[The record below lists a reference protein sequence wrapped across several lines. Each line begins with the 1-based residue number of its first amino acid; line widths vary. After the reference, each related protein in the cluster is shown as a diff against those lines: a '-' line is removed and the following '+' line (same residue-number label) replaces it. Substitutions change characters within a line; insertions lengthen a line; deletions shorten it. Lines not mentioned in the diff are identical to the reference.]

1 MSNDSS
7 LKPQHIKESALSWLW
22 LSALIIALDLFTKFW
37 VSETLRYNVPV
48 EIFPVFDLRLL
59 HNTGAAFSF
68 LSTAGGWQ
76 RWLFAV
82 IALVV
87 SLFILRWLRET
98 PKNAKVLASAYTL
111 ILGGALGNLFDRIV
125 HGYVV
130 DFISVHY
137 AGWYFPAFN
146 IADMAISCGAALL
159 IFDMLFLAKKRETSQ
174 QQTS

>member
-1 MSNDSS
+1 MSSEAS
-7 LKPQHIKESALSWLW
+7 PKSASASALRWLW
-22 LSALIIALDLFTKFW
+22 LSALVIVLDLGTKFW
-37 VSETLRYNVPV
+37 VSASLLYNEPV
-48 EIFPVFDLRLL
+48 AVLPVFDLRLL

-68 LSTAGGWQ
+68 LAAADGWQ
-76 RWLFAV
+76 RWLFAA

-87 SLFILRWLRET
+87 SVLILRWLRET
-98 PKNAKVLASAYTL
+98 PKAVLSLALAYTL

-146 IADMAISCGAALL
+146 IADIAITCGAALL
-159 IFDMLFLAKKRETSQ
+159 IIDMLFFAKAREAAV
-174 QQTS
+174 

>member
-1 MSNDSS
+1 MNPVTT
-7 LKPQHIKESALSWLW
+7 LKSQTIGVLSWLW
-22 LSALIIALDLFTKFW
+22 LSALILIADLATKFV
-37 VSETLRYNVPV
+37 VSQMLVYNQPFT
-48 EIFPVFDLRLL
+48 ILPVFDLRLL

-68 LSTAGGWQ
+68 LASSGGWQ
-76 RWLFAV
+76 RWLFAS

-87 SLFILRWLRET
+87 SVLILYWMRET
-98 PKNAKVLASAYTL
+98 PKSAKWLAAGYAL

-146 IADMAISCGAALL
+146 IADSAITIGAACL
-159 IFDMLFLAKKRETSQ
+159 IIDMLFLAKGREVKNQ
-174 QQTS
+174 DE

>member
-1 MSNDSS
+1 MKNAAT
-7 LKPQHIKESALSWLW
+7 LKQQVENQVGALNWLW
-22 LSALIIALDLFTKFW
+22 LSALTILLDLGVKFW
-37 VSETLRYNVPV
+37 VSATLVYNQPV
-48 EIFPVFDLRLL
+48 TLLPVFDLRLL

-68 LSTAGGWQ
+68 LASEAGWQ
-76 RWLFAV
+76 RWLFAA

-87 SLFILRWLRET
+87 VVLILRWLRQT
-98 PKNAKVLASAYTL
+98 PKSARVLASGYSL

-146 IADMAISCGAALL
+146 IADSAITLGAAAL
-159 IFDMLFLAKKRETSQ
+159 IFDMLFLAKSRELKG
-174 QQTS
+174 

>member
-1 MSNDSS
+1 MSSEAS
-7 LKPQHIKESALSWLW
+7 PKPASIAASALSWLW
-22 LSALIIALDLFTKFW
+22 LSVLVIVLDLGTKFW
-37 VSETLRYNVPV
+37 ASSVLLYNDPV
-48 EIFPVFDLRLL
+48 QVLPVFDLRLL

-68 LSTAGGWQ
+68 LAAAGGWQ
-76 RWLFAV
+76 RWLFAA

-87 SLFILRWLRET
+87 SYFIFRWLRET
-98 PKNAKVLASAYTL
+98 PKSVASLAMAYNL

-146 IADMAISCGAALL
+146 IADSAITCGAALL
-159 IFDMLFLAKKRETSQ
+159 IIDMLFFAKARETAVTQ
-174 QQTS
+174 

>member
-1 MSNDSS
+1 M
-7 LKPQHIKESALSWLW
+7 SALSWLW
-22 LSALIIALDLFTKFW
+22 LSALVILLDLGTKFW
-37 VSETLRYNVPV
+37 VSSTLSYNDPLFVL
-48 EIFPVFDLRLL
+48 PVFDLRLL

-68 LSTAGGWQ
+68 LAGADGWQ
-76 RWLFAV
+76 RWLFAG

-87 SLFILRWLRET
+87 SVFILRWLRET
-98 PKNAKVLASAYTL
+98 PKSVVTLAMSYTL

-146 IADMAISCGAALL
+146 IADMAITCGAMLL
-159 IFDMLFLAKKRETSQ
+159 IYDSLFLAKKREVSKLA
-174 QQTS
+174 

>member
-1 MSNDSS
+1 MSSVTS
-7 LKPQHIKESALSWLW
+7 LNSLSDRQGALSWLW
-22 LSALIIALDLFTKFW
+22 LSALVIVLDLGTKFW
-37 VSETLRYNVPV
+37 ASSVLFYNRPV
-48 EIFPVFDLRLL
+48 EILPVFDLRLL

-68 LSTAGGWQ
+68 LASADGWQ

-87 SLFILRWLRET
+87 SGFILRWLRET
-98 PKNAKVLASAYTL
+98 PKTARVLAGAYSL

-130 DFISVHY
+130 DFISLHY

-146 IADMAISCGAALL
+146 IADMAITCGAALL
-159 IFDMLFLAKKRETSQ
+159 IFDMLFLAKKRETNN
-174 QQTS
+174 